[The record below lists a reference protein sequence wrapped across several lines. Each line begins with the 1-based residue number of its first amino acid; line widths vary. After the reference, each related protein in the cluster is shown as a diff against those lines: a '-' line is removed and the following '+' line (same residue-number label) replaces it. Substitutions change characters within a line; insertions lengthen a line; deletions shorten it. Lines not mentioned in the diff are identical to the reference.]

1 MDEEI
6 VYELMG
12 SQTPFL
18 TVNLY
23 INEVKEE
30 DKRFLADII
39 EEVFKQRIKG
49 FKDRYGNWVAPAFPK
64 LIYVL
69 QEDNIHE
76 GDKWYYLTKLAAKC
90 NVNRCAPDYI
100 SEKVMKS
107 IHNGHCYPSMG
118 CRSFLSEWTSTS
130 EPGFETDTN
139 KFYGRLNCGVVS
151 LNLPYIA
158 L

>member
-49 FKDRYGNWVAPAFPK
+49 FKDRYGNWV
-64 LIYVL
+64 
-69 QEDNIHE
+69 Q
-76 GDKWYYLTKLAAKC
+76 
-90 NVNRCAPDYI
+90 
-100 SEKVMKS
+100 KS
-107 IHNGHCYPSMG
+107 IQAKM
-118 CRSFLSEWTSTS
+118 LEWV
-130 EPGFETDTN
+130 
-139 KFYGRLNCGVVS
+139 KIIHYML
-151 LNLPYIA
+151 
-158 L
+158 